1 MLKKLNVKGLNHKL
15 NFALS
20 FNDDLNI
27 LTGKNGSGKTTVIKL
42 LWYLISGN
50 IEKVFLE
57 IDFDY
62 IKLETDK
69 FHLEILSKDVDTTKS
84 IFEIILVREGA
95 AFFKENI
102 SLPAGIGDSSERLY
116 KTRLNVAYLEK
127 TNNINN
133 EIIKLSDSSVFFP
146 TFRRIEGGF
155 SINSQQ
161 RGVRRLKSSLQDAM
175 SELSDRLSDDNH
187 KFVSSISTEDIVEI
201 LTKRYADISKE
212 INELQTDLS
221 KSIIAQIN
229 DYSGQQGLPEKEKLE
244 DATSIL
250 DNIQKQVS
258 KVTEQR
264 EEALQP
270 FSVLSDFIEEI
281 FQDKSIEVTES
292 IKLGQTEEAISSEKL
307 SAGEKQMLSFL
318 CYNALS
324 ENSYIFI
331 DEPEL
336 SLHVD
341 WQRLLFPKLL
351 SQSTNNQFIVAT
363 HSPFIYSKYPD
374 KELLLDEDRGDF

>member
-1 MLKKLNVKGLNHKL
+1 MN
-15 NFALS
+15 AA
-20 FNDDLNI
+20 
-27 LTGKNGSGKTTVIKL
+27 
-42 LWYLISGN
+42 
-50 IEKVFLE
+50 
-57 IDFDY
+57 Y
-62 IKLETDK
+62 I
-69 FHLEILSKDVDTTKS
+69 
-84 IFEIILVREGA
+84 
-95 AFFKENI
+95 
-102 SLPAGIGDSSERLY
+102 
-116 KTRLNVAYLEK
+116 EK
-127 TNNINN
+127 TNNLNN
-133 EIIKLSDSSVFFP
+133 EIIKLSNSSVFFP

-161 RGVRRLKSSLQDAM
+161 RGLRRLKSSLQDAI
-175 SELSDRLSDDNH
+175 SELSERLSVDNH
-187 KFVSSISTEDIVEI
+187 QFVSSISTEDIVDL

-229 DYSGQQGLPEKEKLE
+229 DYSGQHGLPERERLE
-244 DATSIL
+244 DATTIL

-258 KVTEQR
+258 TVTEQR

-270 FSVLSDFIEEI
+270 FSVLSDFIGEI

-324 ENSYIFI
+324 ENTYIFI

-374 KELLLDEDRGDF
+374 KELLLDADRGDS